1 MRALKKLDYFRKTDQ
16 KYKTRTGGIISVLSV
31 LVSFT
36 KSMTLVEHRVP
47 DIQSILRLQKANH
60 QKRLVCRS

>member
-31 LVSFT
+31 LVSST
-36 KSMTLVEHRVP
+36 
-47 DIQSILRLQKANH
+47 
-60 QKRLVCRS
+60 